1 LFGLVVLSDGD
12 TQEETAVLIG
22 IIYSTEKKVI
32 EKLAQGL
39 KRGLEEQGHRVRLYA
54 DNSENF
60 SGLAGCRHLFVG
72 SFSTGGFKPRT
83 PMRLKDML
91 SKTGGI
97 SGKRSIAFLAKGG
110 MSERKALIALMNDME
125 TQGCYIID
133 QEVFSSETDA
143 YNFGKSVHLKE

>member
-1 LFGLVVLSDGD
+1 M
-12 TQEETAVLIG
+12 LIG

-32 EKLAQGL
+32 EKLTQGL
-39 KRGLEEQGHRVRLYA
+39 KRGLEEQGHRVQVYA
-54 DNSENF
+54 DNNESF

-83 PMRLKDML
+83 PMRLKEVL
-91 SKTGGI
+91 GKTGGI

-110 MSERKALIALMNDME
+110 MSERKALVALMNDME
-125 TQGCYIID
+125 KQGCYIID
-133 QEVFSSETDA
+133 QEIFSSEQNA